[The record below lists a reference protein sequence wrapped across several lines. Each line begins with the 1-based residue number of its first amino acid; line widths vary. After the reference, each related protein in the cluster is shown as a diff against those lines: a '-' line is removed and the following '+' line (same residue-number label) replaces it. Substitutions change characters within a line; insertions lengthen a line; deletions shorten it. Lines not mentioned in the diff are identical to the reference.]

1 MTAPLPDRAPRRR
14 ALSLLVVLLVACLGL
29 EGVQRLRLGWS
40 RGAAEAELRELR
52 ARAVGAGAEERG
64 AADDQGEPAAGRRFG
79 VSAYLGYDFEDADR
93 LYTRA
98 LARQAAAP
106 DSFRVLLL
114 GGSVAANFGFH
125 GRERLLA
132 RLAADPR
139 LAGRELDLLGF
150 ARPSHKQPQQLH
162 ALATL
167 LALGLEP
174 DAVINL
180 DGFNEVAVGLDNA
193 RRGLHPVQPAAG
205 QWLPLLGGSGVDRA
219 RRDAV
224 AVARARL
231 VEALDEALTSIRL
244 SSAVLGP
251 PLVGEARRR
260 DRELAAA
267 EEALV
272 AAASEQARAGG
283 GPVGPALPDGVDALD
298 ACVALWRDASRSLHD
313 LCAGRGI
320 PYVHLL
326 QPTLHDEG
334 SKPLSDE
341 ERASGGAAAVWV
353 EAAREGYPR
362 LRAAGEALR
371 AEGVSFTDASGV
383 FAGVEESLYHDA
395 CHFRRPGHELLAEVV
410 ADAVL
415 GALPR

>member
-1 MTAPLPDRAPRRR
+1 MTTPLPDRAPRRR
-14 ALSLLVVLLVACLGL
+14 ALPLLVVLLVACLGL

-64 AADDQGEPAAGRRFG
+64 AAEGEGQAAGGRRFG
-79 VSAYLGYDFEDADR
+79 LSAYLGYDFEDADR
-93 LYTRA
+93 LYARA

-106 DSFRVLLL
+106 DGFRVLLL

-125 GRERLLA
+125 GRERLLE

-167 LALGLEP
+167 LSLGFEP
-174 DAVINL
+174 DVVINL
-180 DGFNEVAVGLDNA
+180 DGFNEVAIGLDNA

-205 QWLPLLGGSGVDRA
+205 QWLPLLGGAEAERA
-219 RRDAV
+219 QRDAV
-224 AVARARL
+224 VVARARL
-231 VEALDEALTSIRL
+231 LEALDAALASARL
-244 SSAVLGP
+244 SSAVLGA
-251 PLVGEARRR
+251 PLIGEARRR
-260 DRELAAA
+260 DRELVAA

-272 AAASEQARAGG
+272 AAASERALAGG
-283 GPVGPALPDGVDALD
+283 GPVGPALAEGVDALD
-298 ACVALWRDASRSLHD
+298 ACVALWSDASRSLRD
-313 LCAGRGI
+313 LCAGRGVT
-320 PYVHLL
+320 YVHLL
-326 QPTLHDEG
+326 QPTLHDVG

-341 ERASGGAAAVWV
+341 EHASGGAAAVWI

-371 AEGVSFTDASGV
+371 AEGVPFTDASGV
-383 FAGVEESLYHDA
+383 FEGVETTLYHDA

-410 ADAVL
+410 AGAVL